1 MKNKSFISLV
11 ALNLVLLGVLAYGS
25 LAPSA
30 NAQQQQP
37 AAAGRAGG
45 RYGMVSGVVQNVYP
59 GVVYIVDEANQ
70 EVVAVM
76 WNETIRQFSGV
87 GYRDLKSDAA
97 TFQQN
102 R

>member
-11 ALNLVLLGVLAYGS
+11 ALNLVLLGILAYGS
-25 LAPSA
+25 LAPTA
-30 NAQQQQP
+30 NAQQQP
-37 AAAGRAGG
+37 AATRAGG

>member
-11 ALNLVLLGVLAYGS
+11 ALNLVLLGILAYGS
-25 LAPSA
+25 LAPTA
-30 NAQQQQP
+30 NAQQQQ

>member
-1 MKNKSFISLV
+1 
-11 ALNLVLLGVLAYGS
+11 
-25 LAPSA
+25 
-30 NAQQQQP
+30 
-37 AAAGRAGG
+37 
-45 RYGMVSGVVQNVYP
+45 MVSGVVQNVYP

-76 WNETIRQFSGV
+76 WNETIRQFTGV

>member
-11 ALNLVLLGVLAYGS
+11 AVNLLLLGVLAYGS
-25 LAPSA
+25 LAP
-30 NAQQQQP
+30 NAQAQQATP
-37 AAAGRAGG
+37 SRAGG

-59 GVVYIVDEANQ
+59 GVVYIIDESNQ

-76 WNETIRQFSGV
+76 WNESIRQFTGV
-87 GYRDLKSDAA
+87 GYRDFKNDSA

>member
-1 MKNKSFISLV
+1 MKNKPFLSLV
-11 ALNLVLLGVLAYGS
+11 ALNVALLAVLAYGS
-25 LAPSA
+25 LAPTA
-30 NAQQQQP
+30 DAQQ
-37 AAAGRAGG
+37 AASSRAGG

-59 GVVYIVDEANQ
+59 GVVYIIDESNQ

-76 WNETIRQFSGV
+76 WNESIKQFTGV
-87 GYRDLKSDAA
+87 GFRDLKSDTA

>member
-11 ALNLVLLGVLAYGS
+11 ALNLVLLGILAYGS
-25 LAPSA
+25 LAPTA
-30 NAQQQQP
+30 NAQQQP
-37 AAAGRAGG
+37 TTNRAGG

>member
-11 ALNLVLLGVLAYGS
+11 AVNLLLLGVLAYGS
-25 LAPSA
+25 LAP
-30 NAQQQQP
+30 NAQAQQ
-37 AAAGRAGG
+37 AAASRAGG

-59 GVVYIVDEANQ
+59 GVVYVIDEANQ

-76 WNETIRQFSGV
+76 WNESIRQFTGV
-87 GYRDLKSDAA
+87 GYRDLKSDSA

>member
-11 ALNLVLLGVLAYGS
+11 ALNLVLLGILAYGS
-25 LAPSA
+25 LAPTA
-30 NAQQQQP
+30 NAQQQQL
-37 AAAGRAGG
+37 AAASRAGG

>member
-1 MKNKSFISLV
+1 MKNKSFLSLI
-11 ALNLVLLGVLAYGS
+11 ALNLVLLAVLAYGTF
-25 LAPSA
+25 APSA
-30 NAQQQQP
+30 TAQQ
-37 AAAGRAGG
+37 ASTSRAGG

>member
-11 ALNLVLLGVLAYGS
+11 ALNLVLLGILAYGT

-30 NAQQQQP
+30 TAQQ
-37 AAAGRAGG
+37 ASASRAGG

>member
-11 ALNLVLLGVLAYGS
+11 AVNVLLLGVLAYGS

-30 NAQQQQP
+30 NAQQ
-37 AAAGRAGG
+37 AGQARAGG

-76 WNETIRQFSGV
+76 WNETIRQFAGV